1 MAPLSAWLPARST
14 NQDFDLVVKIVGN
27 GAAGLLEEFAP
38 MGQALTDRG
47 LEIMTQTG
55 RSHGESGELTFL
67 LRLASS
73 PFYSMGEGFNVLI
86 YLGEDIPLFQELGV
100 QRGSVV
106 VWEPPEQHRL
116 QPVMPEGV
124 IAYPVP
130 FRTLTAQ
137 ASDGNA
143 ARGFVAIGVLFHL
156 LGLPERSLR
165 IHRMSLSARR
175 SIDAGFQYARRAL
188 VKRDI
193 YALPLAE
200 PSQNRILLDS
210 HRAVM
215 LGFAAGHCECA
226 ASCEEELKRSP
237 ADWVT
242 EHLAIADGMVSLL
255 HSNRHPGACAYR
267 GPRGEVFAFLRGTD
281 SAIQTCIREH
291 ADPRIFAAAD
301 VPDALQLLVGGRRLI
316 SDGLVHVVGV
326 MIEDGVAERYQSVD
340 VGLLAEAIRP
350 RTAASSGAR
359 VYDRPHAGSMTAD
372 YDGTY
377 DAVVGYVAWGSAQG
391 VVRDAVALCR
401 SFGLNVAALYPKAVL
416 PFPVK
421 ELESFA
427 RTVKRVVIVE
437 SGQTDGIS
445 NRVRA
450 SCSFGTTII
459 RPEPGR
465 SLTPMD
471 IFLREGLGTC

>member
-1 MAPLSAWLPARST
+1 MAPLSAWLPARS
-14 NQDFDLVVKIVGN
+14 NQDFDLVVKIVGHD
-27 GAAGLLEEFAP
+27 AAGLIDEFATI
-38 MGQALTDRG
+38 GQPLIDQG
-47 LEIMTQTG
+47 LEVMAQAG

-73 PFYSMGEGFNVLI
+73 PFYSMGHGYNILV
-86 YLGEDIPLFQELGV
+86 YLGDKIPLFQEFGV

-130 FRTLTAQ
+130 FKKLTAQ
-137 ASDGNA
+137 NGDGIA
-143 ARGFVAIGVLFHL
+143 ARGFVAMGVLFHL

-175 SIDAGFQYARRAL
+175 SIDAGFQFARRAL

-200 PSQNRILLDS
+200 PSQSRILLNP
-210 HRAVM
+210 HRAVL
-215 LGFAAGHCECA
+215 LGFAAGHCGCA
-226 ASCEEELKRSP
+226 VNCDEELKRSP
-237 ADWVT
+237 VEWVT

-255 HSNRHPGACAYR
+255 HSDVHPGACAYR
-267 GPRGEVFAFLRGTD
+267 GPRGEVFAFLRGND
-281 SAIQTCIREH
+281 SAIQSCVKGRS
-291 ADPRIFAAAD
+291 DPRIFAAAD
-301 VPDALQLLVGGRRLI
+301 VPDALQLLVGGHRLI
-316 SDGLVHVVGV
+316 RNGLANVVGV
-326 MIEDGVAERYQSVD
+326 MIEDGLAGRHQSVD
-340 VGLLAEAIRP
+340 VGRLAEAIRP
-350 RTAASSGAR
+350 QKTASR
-359 VYDRPHAGSMTAD
+359 DVRMHDRSHAGNMTPE

-377 DAVVGYVAWGSAQG
+377 DAEVGYVAWGSAQG
-391 VVRDAVALCR
+391 VVRDAVTLCR

-427 RTVKRVVIVE
+427 QTVKRVVIVE
-437 SGQTDGIS
+437 SGQTNGFT
-445 NRVRA
+445 NRVRD
-450 SCSFGTTII
+450 SCSFHTTIVS
-459 RPEPGR
+459 PEPGC

-471 IFLREGLGTC
+471 IFLREGLGAC

>member
-1 MAPLSAWLPARST
+1 MAPLSAWLPARS
-14 NQDFDLVVKIVGN
+14 NQDFDLVIKFVGN
-27 GAAGLLEEFAP
+27 GAAGLVEEFTAI
-38 MGQALTDRG
+38 GQALTDQG
-47 LEIMTQTG
+47 LEVMTQTG
-55 RSHGESGELTFL
+55 RSPGKPGELTFL

-73 PFYSMGEGFNVLI
+73 PFYSMGEGLNILVC
-86 YLGEDIPLFQELGV
+86 LGDAMPMFQELGI

-106 VWEPPEQHRL
+106 VWEPPEPHRL

-124 IAYPVP
+124 VAYPVP
-130 FRTLTAQ
+130 FRTLAAQ
-137 ASDGNA
+137 VGDGSA
-143 ARGFVAIGVLFHL
+143 ARGFVAMGVLFHL
-156 LGLPERSLR
+156 LGFPEQSLR

-175 SIDAGFQYARRAL
+175 SIDAGFQFARRKL

-193 YALPLAE
+193 YALPLAA
-200 PSQNRILLDS
+200 PSRNRILLDS

-215 LGFAAGHCECA
+215 LGFAAGHCGCA

-255 HSNRHPGACAYR
+255 RSDRQPGACAYR

-316 SDGLVHVVGV
+316 RDGLVHVVGV
-326 MIEDGVAERYQSVD
+326 MIEDGVAARCQSVD

-350 RTAASSGAR
+350 RTAAPSGAR
-359 VYDRPHAGSMTAD
+359 VHDRPHAGIMTAD

-377 DAVVGYVAWGSAQG
+377 DPVVGYVAWGSAQG

-427 RTVKRVVIVE
+427 RMVKRVVIVE
-437 SGQTDGIS
+437 SGQTNGLSD
-445 NRVRA
+445 RVRA
-450 SCSFGTTII
+450 SCSFGATVI

-465 SLTPMD
+465 ALTPMD
-471 IFLREGLGTC
+471 IFLREGLGAC

>member
-1 MAPLSAWLPARST
+1 MAPLSAWLPARS
-14 NQDFDLVVKIVGN
+14 NQDFDLVIKLVGN
-27 GAAGLLEEFAP
+27 GAAGLVEEFATI
-38 MGQALTDRG
+38 GQALTDQG
-47 LEIMTQTG
+47 LEVMTQTG

-73 PFYSMGEGFNVLI
+73 PFYSMGEGFNVLV
-86 YLGEDIPLFQELGV
+86 YLGDAIPLFQEFGV

-116 QPVMPEGV
+116 QSVMPGGV

-130 FRTLTAQ
+130 FKKL
-137 ASDGNA
+137 ASQDGDGMA
-143 ARGFVAIGVLFHL
+143 ARGFVAMGVLFHL
-156 LGLPERSLR
+156 LGLSERSLH

-175 SIDAGFQYARRAL
+175 SINAGFQFASRAL

-193 YALPLAE
+193 YVLPLAE
-200 PSQNRILLDS
+200 PSRNRILLDS

-215 LGFAAGHCECA
+215 LGFAAGHCGCA
-226 ASCEEELKRSP
+226 ASCEEELKQSP

-242 EHLAIADGMVSLL
+242 EHLVIADGMVSLL
-255 HSNRHPGACAYR
+255 HSDRSPGACAYR

-291 ADPRIFAAAD
+291 ADPRIFSAAD
-301 VPDALQLLVGGRRLI
+301 VPDVLQLLIGGRRLI

-326 MIEDGVAERYQSVD
+326 MIEDGVAARYQSVD

-350 RTAASSGAR
+350 RKTASRGVQVR
-359 VYDRPHAGSMTAD
+359 DRSQAGNMTAD

-401 SFGLNVAALYPKAVL
+401 SFGLSVAALYPKTVR

-427 RTVKRVVIVE
+427 RMVKRVVIVE
-437 SGQTDGIS
+437 SGQTDGLS
-445 NRVRA
+445 NHVRA

-465 SLTPMD
+465 ALTPMD

>member
-1 MAPLSAWLPARST
+1 MAPLSAWLPARS

-27 GAAGLLEEFAP
+27 GAGGLIEEFATI
-38 MGQALTDRG
+38 GQALTDQG
-47 LEIMTQTG
+47 LEVMTQTG

-67 LRLASS
+67 LRLSS
-73 PFYSMGEGFNVLI
+73 NPFYSMGEGFNILVF
-86 YLGEDIPLFQELGV
+86 LGDAVPMFQEFGL

-106 VWEPPEQHRL
+106 VWEPPERHRL

-130 FRTLTAQ
+130 FTKLAAQ
-137 ASDGNA
+137 DGDGMA
-143 ARGFVAIGVLFHL
+143 GRGFVAVGVLLHL
-156 LGLPERSLR
+156 LGLSEQSLR
-165 IHRMSLSARR
+165 LHRMSLSARR
-175 SIDAGFQYARRAL
+175 SIDAGFQFARRAL

-193 YALPLAE
+193 YALPLTE
-200 PSQNRILLDS
+200 PGRNQVLLDS

-215 LGFAAGHCECA
+215 LGFAAGHCGSV

-255 HSNRHPGACAYR
+255 HSDRQPGACAYR

-281 SAIQTCIREH
+281 SAIQTCVREH

-301 VPDALQLLVGGRRLI
+301 VPDALQLLVGGHRLI
-316 SDGLVHVVGV
+316 RNGLANVVGV
-326 MIEDGVAERYQSVD
+326 VIEDSLAARHQSVD
-340 VGLLAEAIRP
+340 VGRLAEAIRP
-350 RTAASSGAR
+350 PQTASRGVR
-359 VYDRPHAGSMTAD
+359 MHDRPHAGSMTAD

-401 SFGLNVAALYPKAVL
+401 NFGLNVAALYPKAVL

-437 SGQTDGIS
+437 SGQTDGLAD
-445 NRVRA
+445 RVR
-450 SCSFGTTII
+450 SLCSFDAAII
-459 RPEPGR
+459 RPGPGR